1 MIRRPPRSTLF
12 PSTTLFRSPLS
23 SPIFQATGG
32 RDDNVHCDVLAIGGA
47 IFDRG
52 VRTDFEL
59 AFHLGVAV
67 NQEFDGLAFLTLGDL
82 QCKGCIADR
91 RYFPRSRLGV
101 GVGSRPG
108 GRVRSGVGVAQEAT
122 VKHTTNSAARLSAV
136 RNRMIPPIRFRPGQG
151 SWHAWSQTWRALV
164 RPLISFES
172 VRYENSRFPYGTFY
186 LSTSSVKI

>member
-1 MIRRPPRSTLF
+1 MNR
-12 PSTTLFRSPLS
+12 
-23 SPIFQATGG
+23 
-32 RDDNVHCDVLAIGGA
+32 DVLAACGA
-47 IFDRG
+47 ILHRG
-52 VRTDFEL
+52 MRADFEL
-59 AFHLGVAV
+59 AFHFGVV
-67 NQEFDGLAFLTLGDL
+67 INQELDGLAFLTLGDL

-108 GRVRSGVGVAQEAT
+108 GRIRSGVGVAQEAT

-164 RPLISFES
+164 SPLISLES
-172 VRYENSRFPYGTFY
+172 VRYENSRFPSAYFS
-186 LSTSSVKI
+186 LSTSSVNILPTPCGSHRSRFKRGCVCLVLWPLLRL